1 MARLWAVWA
10 LCQSSSG
17 PWQALAPWQPSQRW
31 LLAWLGLCWRLAWQQ
46 FELLGLGSDKAG
58 FPLSVYFGDN
68 LHRLLSTR
76 AKLDQH
82 IRANYLLTKQNV
94 PNTD

>member
-1 MARLWAVWA
+1 MLVARLWAVWA

-58 FPLSVYFGDN
+58 FPLSV
-68 LHRLLSTR
+68 S
-76 AKLDQH
+76 
-82 IRANYLLTKQNV
+82 
-94 PNTD
+94 